1 MWKYNYS
8 SELYHAKRGR
18 PKGSRIVNGKVIPPA
33 GWSPVEEEKKD
44 KAQYDERLQSLE
56 SKVDNLLKELKGE

>member
-33 GWSPVEEEKKD
+33 GWSPVEEEKKE
-44 KAQYDERLQSLE
+44 QLE
-56 SKVDNLLKELKGE
+56 EIIKLKHLSK